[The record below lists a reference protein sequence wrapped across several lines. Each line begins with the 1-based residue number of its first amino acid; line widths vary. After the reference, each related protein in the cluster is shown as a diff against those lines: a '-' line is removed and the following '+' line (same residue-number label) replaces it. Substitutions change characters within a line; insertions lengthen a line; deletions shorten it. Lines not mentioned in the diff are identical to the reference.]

1 MNMNFDFGEW
11 YYNEATI
18 AERTLANRAF
28 SFEPLFEDMKF
39 SPGTPAGELTK
50 IGIKDVGGENW
61 TETYMDM
68 PVSIQYASCQFVKFI
83 VTEPEN
89 DSDACYNNQEQSI
102 CISPDLIDDDT
113 VLLHEMI
120 HFYESAVNEF
130 PLYFHDA
137 LLWSLYSDLKGK
149 IPKLDAII
157 TDNAHILIESTLY
170 TDGGLHDILFLLKS
184 FDLDIRN
191 GYPLGS
197 VFGYGREDR
206 FKEYTYQI

>member
-50 IGIKDVGGENW
+50 IGIKDVGGEDW
-61 TETYMDM
+61 TETYMDI
-68 PVSIQYASCQFVKFI
+68 PASIQYASCQFVKFI

-206 FKEYTYQI
+206 FKEYAYQI

>member
-1 MNMNFDFGEW
+1 MNFDFGEW

-206 FKEYTYQI
+206 FKEYTYQT

>member
-50 IGIKDVGGENW
+50 IGIRDAGGENW

-120 HFYESAVNEF
+120 HFYESAVNEL

-197 VFGYGREDR
+197 VFGYGREER

>member
-50 IGIKDVGGENW
+50 IGVKGVGDEDW

-149 IPKLDAII
+149 IPELDAII

>member
-50 IGIKDVGGENW
+50 IGIRDAGGENW

-149 IPKLDAII
+149 IPKLDTII

>member
-149 IPKLDAII
+149 IGYLAQKKLTHA
-157 TDNAHILIESTLY
+157 TRTPTMTQEE
-170 TDGGLHDILFLLKS
+170 
-184 FDLDIRN
+184 
-191 GYPLGS
+191 
-197 VFGYGREDR
+197 FGNRA
-206 FKEYTYQI
+206 TYR